1 MYQQVHN
8 IFFFLIN
15 GIHAT
20 DHVKENPSGSGN
32 SEDKDTKDSAGM

>member
-20 DHVKENPSGSGN
+20 DRIKENSSESGN
-32 SEDKDTKDSAGM
+32 SKDLDTKDSAGM

>member
-8 IFFFLIN
+8 VFFFLIN

-20 DHVKENPSGSGN
+20 DHIKENSSESGN
-32 SEDKDTKDSAGM
+32 TKDLDTKDSAGM